1 MEGWSRP
8 FPGLL
13 AIDVP
18 VLATGTVN
26 ERHYVCQ
33 THEKTWWTIQQEM
46 YGDCYYFTGVPC
58 FSSSGSLVSFAPFS
72 ASGLSLSVTCLFA
85 SVVCCGS
92 LVATLSWQWHFLCR
106 SGGHCHQPQ
115 SCYGGE
121 AGLLYPSFS
130 VTCQPRRRPAKRPSL
145 AWFPFPCLGPGC
157 YPALHRGSV
166 HHFKEGWGSLP
177 SRAAPSRH
185 IAIFALT
192 DSQQVHGL
200 GVDSV
205 LSVWVECEGDCFLT
219 YFRS

>member
-1 MEGWSRP
+1 MKGITSVKHMKKHGGPYNKKCMGIVIISLEYPASHPQGPWC
-8 FPGLL
+8 LL
-13 AIDVP
+13 PHFLP
-18 VLATGTVN
+18 V
-26 ERHYVCQ
+26 
-33 THEKTWWTIQQEM
+33 
-46 YGDCYYFTGVPC
+46 
-58 FSSSGSLVSFAPFS
+58 VS
-72 ASGLSLSVTCLFA
+72 LSLSVTCLFA